1 MGPGPAQDFLP
12 RRDRRRTGR
21 KAMYAVV
28 RKYAGKG
35 GLMDGLA
42 PKVRDGLVPLL
53 KEAPGFRSYCAF
65 ASEDGHLVS
74 VSAFDDRPTAEAANA
89 KVREWVGADL
99 RDALPDPPEVL
110 AGEVRRELA
119 GQQAQGGAEGAY
131 VVIREYD
138 GVREIERL
146 TALADE
152 HVLPVI
158 RQAPGL
164 RRHHTFT
171 SGADQ
176 GRVVAVSVF
185 DTRENAMRVSDRV
198 VGIMRERAKE
208 VAPDPPRVTA
218 GEAAVAAQA

>member
-1 MGPGPAQDFLP
+1 MH
-12 RRDRRRTGR
+12 
-21 KAMYAVV
+21 AMI

-42 PKVRDGLVPLL
+42 PRVRDGLVPLL
-53 KEAPGFRSYCAF
+53 RQAPGFRSYCCF

-89 KVREWVGADL
+89 KVREWVTSNL

-110 AGEVRRELA
+110 AGEVRREVQ
-119 GQQAQGGAEGAY
+119 GQGRGGAEGAY
-131 VVIREYD
+131 VVIRQYD
-138 GVREIERL
+138 GVRSIEQL
-146 TALADE
+146 TALADA

-164 RRHHTFT
+164 WGHYTFT
-171 SGADQ
+171 SGQDQ

-185 DTRENAMRVSDRV
+185 EGRENAMRVGEQV

-208 VAPDPPRVTA
+208 VAPEPPRVTA
-218 GEAAVAAQA
+218 GEAVVVASA

>member
-1 MGPGPAQDFLP
+1 
-12 RRDRRRTGR
+12 
-21 KAMYAVV
+21 MYAMV

-35 GLMDGLA
+35 GLLGRLA
-42 PKVRDGLVPLL
+42 PQVRDGLVPIM
-53 KEAPGFRSYCAF
+53 KQAPRFRSYCAF

-89 KVREWVGADL
+89 KVRERVGANL

-110 AGEVRRELA
+110 AGEVRRQLS
-119 GQQAQGGAEGAY
+119 GQAQGGAESMY
-131 VVIREYD
+131 VVIRQYE
-138 GVREIERL
+138 GVRSIERL

-164 RRHHTFT
+164 RGHYTFM
-171 SGADQ
+171 GGQ
-176 GRVVAVSVF
+176 EEGRIVAVSLF
-185 DTRENAMRVSDRV
+185 DTRENAMRVSDQV

-208 VAPDPPRVTA
+208 LAPNPSRVTA
-218 GEAAVAAQA
+218 GEAAVAATA